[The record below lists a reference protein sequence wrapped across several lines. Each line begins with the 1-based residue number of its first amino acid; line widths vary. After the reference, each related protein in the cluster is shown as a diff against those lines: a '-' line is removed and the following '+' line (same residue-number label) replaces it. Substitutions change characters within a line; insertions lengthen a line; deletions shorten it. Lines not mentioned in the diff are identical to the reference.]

1 MPSYTLTNTA
11 WGELKATHDATPEG
25 HTLVR
30 AACKACGHVT
40 EQAIARGLNPFD
52 VQPTH
57 KAGCRFG
64 PAPVP
69 VVAGVA
75 LPAPV
80 PVAVASWPVL
90 LAALV
95 VLLVL
100 AGVVG
105 HLL

>member
-30 AACKACGHVT
+30 AACKACGDVT
-40 EQAIARGLNPFD
+40 EHAIARGLNPFG

-64 PAPVP
+64 PAPAP
-69 VVAGVA
+69 VVARVA
-75 LPAPV
+75 LPARTP
-80 PVAVASWPVL
+80 AALISWPVL
-90 LAALV
+90 LVALV
-95 VLLVL
+95 MLLVL